1 MTLPM
6 HSSVL
11 LRGSILLGAL
21 LSLAILL
28 FGLPV

>member
-11 LRGSILLGAL
+11 LRGGILLGAL

-28 FGLPV
+28 FGLPS